1 MTNTMP
7 LHLTGYMAPVPDEI
21 DAVDLPVAGV
31 LPPELTG
38 RYLRNGPN
46 PLPGEDPGHWFTGH
60 GMIHGVRLREGSAE
74 WYRNRWVRTGELAGR
89 PFRRPDGSFDR
100 AAVTAN
106 THILE
111 HSGRLLA
118 LVENGFP
125 YEITPELD
133 TVGPCDFDG
142 RLTGAMTA
150 HPKCDPATGDLHFFG
165 YSPLAPHLTYHRL
178 SAAGELVESAEIPGA
193 GPSMMHDFA
202 ITDRHALFLDLP
214 MTFKLENLGGGMPYR
229 WDDAYPSRIGV
240 MPLDRPGQVQWFPID
255 PCYVFHVGGARTDEA
270 GRIVLDACRYSA
282 ADAVVM
288 WDRLGGRASAPAADA
303 DVLGAARLH
312 RWVLDPATGR
322 ITETARD
329 DRPAEFPTLDDR
341 LIGRSSRYLY
351 TVSGGGGAAAIVKYD
366 EISGGA
372 TAHELGPDNVA
383 GEAVFVP
390 AEGGRNEDDGWL
402 LTITTRRDRSA
413 SQLLVLDA
421 TDVAGPPVAAVT
433 LPRGVPAGFH
443 GSWIADSEMQR

>member
-1 MTNTMP
+1 
-7 LHLTGYMAPVPDEI
+7 
-21 DAVDLPVAGV
+21 
-31 LPPELTG
+31 
-38 RYLRNGPN
+38 
-46 PLPGEDPGHWFTGH
+46 
-60 GMIHGVRLREGSAE
+60 
-74 WYRNRWVRTGELAGR
+74 
-89 PFRRPDGSFDR
+89 
-100 AAVTAN
+100 
-106 THILE
+106 
-111 HSGRLLA
+111 
-118 LVENGFP
+118 
-125 YEITPELD
+125 
-133 TVGPCDFDG
+133 
-142 RLTGAMTA
+142 
-150 HPKCDPATGDLHFFG
+150 
-165 YSPLAPHLTYHRL
+165 
-178 SAAGELVESAEIPGA
+178 
-193 GPSMMHDFA
+193 
-202 ITDRHALFLDLP
+202 
-214 MTFKLENLGGGMPYR
+214 
-229 WDDAYPSRIGV
+229 V

-255 PCYVFHVGGARTDEA
+255 PCYVFHVGGARTDAA

-288 WDRLGGRASAPAADA
+288 WDRLGGGASAPAADA

-341 LIGRSSRYLY
+341 LIGRSSQYLY

-366 EISGGA
+366 EIGGGA
-372 TAHELGPDNVA
+372 TAHELGPAIVA

-390 AEGGRNEDDGWL
+390 AEGGRKEDDGWL